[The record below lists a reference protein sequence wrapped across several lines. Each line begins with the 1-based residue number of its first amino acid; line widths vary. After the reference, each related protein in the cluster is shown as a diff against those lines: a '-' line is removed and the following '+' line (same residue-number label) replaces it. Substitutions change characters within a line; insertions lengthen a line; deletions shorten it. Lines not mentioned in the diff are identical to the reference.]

1 MSHSDLD
8 IIYIPGFLKEYES
21 NTLFSQIKE
30 NVFLNGQMNTDPK
43 VLGMPRLI
51 KWFGDIGYGYSSI
64 YHPPQVIPKYIE
76 EVMLKVN
83 NFLLNQQVNSQMN
96 SVLINYYRDG
106 KDKINYHSDDLSQI
120 GEEPVISS
128 LSLGDSRIFKFKN
141 KETKEKVEF
150 TLNNGDLF
158 IMKGKTQDIWQH
170 GVLPE
175 EQKGERINLTFR
187 NTKFEPLNSK
197 VKK

>member
-1 MSHSDLD
+1 MTASNLD
-8 IIYIPGFLKEYES
+8 IIYIPGFLQEQEANS
-21 NTLFSQIKE
+21 LFNAILT

-51 KWFGDIGYGYSSI
+51 KWFGSKGYGYSSI
-64 YHPPQVIPKYIE
+64 YHPPQPIPNYIE
-76 EVMLKVN
+76 EVMSKVN
-83 NFLLNQQVNSQMN
+83 NFLLNQEVNSQMN

-120 GEEPVISS
+120 GAEPVISS
-128 LSLGDSRIFKFKN
+128 LSLGDSRVFKFKN

-175 EQKGERINLTFR
+175 EKKGERINLTFR
-187 NTKFEPLNSK
+187 NTKFEPINSK
-197 VKK
+197 IKQ